1 MSIDVIQDSSRMN
14 TNGSSD
20 YSDEETLTNRT
31 QDDSILSIPTL
42 RDDSEDGDERAIT
55 QNKPP
60 PKHNSDRSEAKSILA
75 ASSFRQEP
83 NALETDSKQQT
94 AIISTTIASMHA
106 SGSHHNVPRTGS
118 AKWLNDS
125 DEDDDSDKSTDAV
138 GKRIPAESKHSQPNN
153 TNEFRAEPVAIA
165 AAKIARRNF
174 SEDMDDD
181 GDIEVLESIDKSYNR
196 SVLSNRGYTTGR
208 SGAKSDHNRNA
219 HGNSGDDDDEF
230 DVHNNATNRSTIHNH
245 YVEENSND
253 NSYDVG
259 ASNTSL
265 PPSSNIRWKKRDSS
279 LLNSSNPAEHATNR
293 RDSEADD
300 ARHNTDHTASAP
312 AVVARPNKSMF
323 ALTSLDQSGVSDSG
337 EVSPI
342 TNGSLNNSL
351 STHPLHVSR
360 STAPQPSRYDNEPE
374 SNGPMLEEEEEDDE
388 EHMDPTYARR
398 RRQASAALSQQ
409 QPHTQRTL
417 SSMLSA
423 HSTSTNPISDVDA
436 GSMDVNDA
444 AVMQSVSLNSPS
456 PRARGGVA
464 SNPDAGKNS
473 SVAIKL
479 MGMFARKKD
488 VESQQQQQLSSSQS
502 GQLTTQEYRNRDSI
516 DSQASNNSDSSA
528 QRKKKGLFSMVKGVL
543 KVKRSRSESPHGQAS
558 ADAAYEAIS
567 NASGSHGTSG
577 AIPRPS
583 SFSLLTRRSSK
594 SNNNQP
600 QPRSGY
606 NSDDNA
612 SETDTIRSSVDG
624 LHSNSPFPLEQI
636 PSPVFR
642 VSTID
647 DSQIPSASNSS
658 SLMRSHSGIALT
670 PDEPQMKRPSLT
682 SSLDSA
688 VPQASEA
695 LSSIESQHPPQ
706 PKELKKRFSGGF
718 SGLAKSVG
726 HALTR
731 KGSKSKMSTESSA
744 IPGSGS
750 DVETD
755 NLRPLPIYEMEKKD
769 STSVVS
775 TASPASAQAASVM
788 KEPIPSSSVL
798 RASET
803 KISASAQ
810 PFSNASLSNTVT
822 GNSSSPWPSAVSHSS
837 STYDNKTIRNNVDSS
852 ANPSKPTVSAAV
864 TSTVVESNDIEHH
877 DHHHL
882 HAKRN
887 LPMPSTAPPKS
898 AQFEHIQ
905 VLKATVAAERKS
917 LGIERE
923 EKSSVFTPRMQQ
935 RQHNDTELI
944 LDEILSPPTVTS
956 SVTLNQLP
964 SSASHPSTQAPSATS
979 SGAIGSVSIT
989 MQPSQPQA
997 IMRQS
1002 SSSSLQPQII
1012 RLPRNG
1018 QGISKKLRASL
1029 VSGGV
1034 SADSASSISFST
1046 RASLDLQPSS
1056 VQNRTP
1062 LRGSSRSLLQRDFN
1076 YENNQATSTEIPAKL
1091 IVNQGRMHSGDSSTS
1106 ATVNKEL
1113 LAKLRLR
1120 SAKVTSDNSHLLRRH
1135 QQQQQQLTP
1144 LSVDTLSAP
1153 VQSQSPVK
1161 AIGMPERSQVPM
1173 DEDLST
1179 KPHRPQSKSSSVKPS
1194 VKLLISAWTSIK
1206 ERVDPQSLFLTTT
1219 DLDRMHQIVEQVRQE
1234 SHDRKVNKS
1243 FRFYDPERIRR
1254 LASGIRA
1261 DMVAFYRDRPRTD
1274 SAHDLMSLPAPLFG
1288 QCAQLPAHAAPGQA
1302 LHDPQLPQHQKRQFA
1317 VSDWAQAMGV
1327 RFNGNLQLR
1336 KGRTLRAQP
1345 RFFALMLSPNYN
1357 PNSLLLLPDHIVTS
1371 KLFDFNTVI
1380 VQEQQQI
1387 IQRKHALL
1395 RELKKQQQQPNNSNN
1410 NKQQIHDVYA
1420 VAPLHSN
1427 LIHFELVE
1435 YRKSTPA
1442 LWGDIGTGF
1451 VRRYPLSQLHSI
1463 KTDAKA
1469 SRQGRDFS
1477 LHFSPSEDDL
1487 VVRKIRKSFS
1497 AADNANT
1504 ATSAT
1509 GDGINKTQAAD
1520 PKKINSRN
1528 DKVKLQ
1534 ITKTPPIELGEEKP
1548 AASSTSV
1555 LNNSHVDQPD
1565 SVGEVGEDEEE
1576 IEVEELVEELVEVS
1590 DDDSKPAEIEDDNE
1604 ASFNNEEDD
1613 AEDSSSLARRRVL
1626 FPEEEGRSSD
1636 EDSDSDAGRFVP
1648 EYLKAELAKQKNSP
1662 AKKKPS
1668 PAESVANRT
1677 PKAKKQVLKRS
1688 VIKKLIKRP
1697 KQHNELIA
1705 ESADEGGAKKTDRS
1719 NELVI
1724 EEDAEIASETKD
1736 LVKGSE
1742 ATKGEEKEE
1751 DVEEAEEEEKNVN
1764 PVKQKKAQQGEYS
1777 DEDDSERESERE
1789 MGSEISDE
1797 DNDEDDNASTIT
1809 IAYQRHHSRDI
1820 VLKLRAESSEMRLTW
1835 ITMLQRCIRDTLPL
1849 LEATSVAE
1857 NTVELTHQRPTIERP
1872 SPLLN
1877 SAESTVNPDSSGIEV
1892 PVGKTGKSMANIA
1905 AAVVAA
1911 QRVTKQLNN
1920 RTSKRLSTNT
1930 IAY

>member
-1 MSIDVIQDSSRMN
+1 
-14 TNGSSD
+14 
-20 YSDEETLTNRT
+20 
-31 QDDSILSIPTL
+31 
-42 RDDSEDGDERAIT
+42 
-55 QNKPP
+55 
-60 PKHNSDRSEAKSILA
+60 
-75 ASSFRQEP
+75 
-83 NALETDSKQQT
+83 
-94 AIISTTIASMHA
+94 
-106 SGSHHNVPRTGS
+106 
-118 AKWLNDS
+118 
-125 DEDDDSDKSTDAV
+125 
-138 GKRIPAESKHSQPNN
+138 
-153 TNEFRAEPVAIA
+153 
-165 AAKIARRNF
+165 
-174 SEDMDDD
+174 
-181 GDIEVLESIDKSYNR
+181 
-196 SVLSNRGYTTGR
+196 
-208 SGAKSDHNRNA
+208 
-219 HGNSGDDDDEF
+219 
-230 DVHNNATNRSTIHNH
+230 
-245 YVEENSND
+245 
-253 NSYDVG
+253 
-259 ASNTSL
+259 
-265 PPSSNIRWKKRDSS
+265 
-279 LLNSSNPAEHATNR
+279 
-293 RDSEADD
+293 
-300 ARHNTDHTASAP
+300 
-312 AVVARPNKSMF
+312 
-323 ALTSLDQSGVSDSG
+323 
-337 EVSPI
+337 
-342 TNGSLNNSL
+342 
-351 STHPLHVSR
+351 
-360 STAPQPSRYDNEPE
+360 
-374 SNGPMLEEEEEDDE
+374 
-388 EHMDPTYARR
+388 
-398 RRQASAALSQQ
+398 
-409 QPHTQRTL
+409 
-417 SSMLSA
+417 
-423 HSTSTNPISDVDA
+423 
-436 GSMDVNDA
+436 
-444 AVMQSVSLNSPS
+444 
-456 PRARGGVA
+456 
-464 SNPDAGKNS
+464 
-473 SVAIKL
+473 
-479 MGMFARKKD
+479 
-488 VESQQQQQLSSSQS
+488 
-502 GQLTTQEYRNRDSI
+502 
-516 DSQASNNSDSSA
+516 
-528 QRKKKGLFSMVKGVL
+528 
-543 KVKRSRSESPHGQAS
+543 
-558 ADAAYEAIS
+558 
-567 NASGSHGTSG
+567 
-577 AIPRPS
+577 
-583 SFSLLTRRSSK
+583 
-594 SNNNQP
+594 
-600 QPRSGY
+600 
-606 NSDDNA
+606 
-612 SETDTIRSSVDG
+612 
-624 LHSNSPFPLEQI
+624 
-636 PSPVFR
+636 
-642 VSTID
+642 
-647 DSQIPSASNSS
+647 
-658 SLMRSHSGIALT
+658 
-670 PDEPQMKRPSLT
+670 
-682 SSLDSA
+682 
-688 VPQASEA
+688 
-695 LSSIESQHPPQ
+695 
-706 PKELKKRFSGGF
+706 
-718 SGLAKSVG
+718 
-726 HALTR
+726 
-731 KGSKSKMSTESSA
+731 
-744 IPGSGS
+744 
-750 DVETD
+750 
-755 NLRPLPIYEMEKKD
+755 
-769 STSVVS
+769 
-775 TASPASAQAASVM
+775 
-788 KEPIPSSSVL
+788 
-798 RASET
+798 
-803 KISASAQ
+803 
-810 PFSNASLSNTVT
+810 
-822 GNSSSPWPSAVSHSS
+822 
-837 STYDNKTIRNNVDSS
+837 
-852 ANPSKPTVSAAV
+852 
-864 TSTVVESNDIEHH
+864 VESNDTEHH

-898 AQFEHIQ
+898 AQLEHIQ
-905 VLKATVAAERKS
+905 VPKATAAAEKKS

-923 EKSSVFTPRMQQ
+923 EKSSVFKPRMQQ
-935 RQHNDTELI
+935 RQHNETELI
-944 LDEILSPPTVTS
+944 LDESLSPPTISS

-964 SSASHPSTQAPSATS
+964 SSASHPSTQAPSVSS
-979 SGAIGSVSIT
+979 SGAIGPVSIT

-1018 QGISKKLRASL
+1018 QGIAKKLRASL

-1076 YENNQATSTEIPAKL
+1076 NENNQATSTEIPAKL
-1091 IVNQGRMHSGDSSTS
+1091 IVNQGRMHSGGSSTS
-1106 ATVNKEL
+1106 ATANKEL

-1120 SAKVTSDNSHLLRRH
+1120 SAMVTSDNSHLLRRH

-1179 KPHRPQSKSSSVKPS
+1179 QSHRHQSKSSTVKPS
-1194 VKLLISAWTSIK
+1194 VKLLVSAWTSIK

-1302 LHDPQLPQHQKRQFA
+1302 LHDPQLQHQQRQFA
-1317 VSDWAQAMGV
+1317 ASDWAQAMGV
-1327 RFNGNLQLR
+1327 RFSGNLQLR

-1345 RFFALMLSPNYN
+1345 RFFGLMLSPNYN

-1371 KLFDFNTVI
+1371 KLFNFNTVI

-1395 RELKKQQQQPNNSNN
+1395 RELKKQQQQSNNSNN

-1435 YRKSTPA
+1435 YRKSTPS

-1509 GDGINKTQAAD
+1509 EDGINKTQAAD

-1555 LNNSHVDQPD
+1555 LNNSNVGQPD

-1576 IEVEELVEELVEVS
+1576 IEVEELVEKLVEVS

-1604 ASFNNEEDD
+1604 ASFNNDEDD
-1613 AEDSSSLARRRVL
+1613 AEDSSSLARRRML

-1648 EYLKAELAKQKNSP
+1648 EYLKVELAKQKNSP

-1677 PKAKKQVLKRS
+1677 PKAKKQVLKRT
-1688 VIKKLIKRP
+1688 VVKKLIKRP
-1697 KQHNELIA
+1697 KQRNELIA
-1705 ESADEGGAKKTDRS
+1705 ESADEGGAKKTDQS

-1724 EEDAEIASETKD
+1724 EEDAKIASETKD
-1736 LVKGSE
+1736 VVKGSE

-1751 DVEEAEEEEKNVN
+1751 DMEEAEEEEKYVT
-1764 PVKQKKAQQGEYS
+1764 PVKPKKAQQGEFS
-1777 DEDDSERESERE
+1777 DEDDSECESERE

-1797 DNDEDDNASTIT
+1797 DIDEVDNASTIT

-1849 LEATSVAE
+1849 PEATSVAE
-1857 NTVELTHQRPTIERP
+1857 NTVELTHQRPTIERA

-1877 SAESTVNPDSSGIEV
+1877 SAESTVNPDPSGIEV
-1892 PVGKTGKSMANIA
+1892 LVGKTGKSMANIA